1 MPEEHGQSEQ
11 QLDAVRS
18 LKAGSASWMH
28 SGIVQ
33 SAKFTGDDRI
43 SPVTLATIKHSTFI
57 VKLLYGDWSFAI
69 DSEIKL
75 TCEPLSSR
83 TRHGTGVWI
92 AREMGAKMSRRKGR
106 KAATAA
112 EEATPEIRVDETDV
126 DRVAGGG
133 RVDGGIDLA
142 GGASEPDPPVS
153 ETKFIDSCF
162 GHSIEPADPVP
173 EAPVVIE
180 ILLNNPLEN
189 SAAVSIPEPSVDQN
203 STLIDLSFSG
213 VCQGQI
219 DEVVP
224 ILDSPVP
231 ETKFIDS
238 CFDQSVEPADPVAES
253 PTVIEISINNVSANA
268 TVVPIPEPPVDQ
280 NFLMT
285 LSGVCQGKIDEITAV
300 PIPDP
305 PVTEQNSFDNPL
317 VDSERP
323 VDLVEE
329 STVIDSVACS
339 EPTAAASTLEPRAE
353 RYVRKFD
360 LSISDSSEGVPE
372 PRNLKT
378 SQNSKKSARF
388 SDLAQVKEFTVS
400 ESSIPTLYSV
410 PVKGCPET
418 VPELPP
424 QNSNEVKYFWC
435 YTCQNSR
442 TNSLPWLLR
451 LRYSKLSMYLRHL
464 FCSSMFCAVIC
475 LVVLV

>member
-1 MPEEHGQSEQ
+1 
-11 QLDAVRS
+11 
-18 LKAGSASWMH
+18 
-28 SGIVQ
+28 
-33 SAKFTGDDRI
+33 
-43 SPVTLATIKHSTFI
+43 
-57 VKLLYGDWSFAI
+57 
-69 DSEIKL
+69 
-75 TCEPLSSR
+75 
-83 TRHGTGVWI
+83 
-92 AREMGAKMSRRKGR
+92 MGAKMSRRKGR
-106 KAATAA
+106 KAAEEATTAGQL
-112 EEATPEIRVDETDV
+112 ATPEIRVDETDV

-133 RVDGGIDLA
+133 RVDGGIDSA
-142 GGASEPDPPVS
+142 GGASEPDPLVS

-162 GHSIEPADPVP
+162 GHSIEPADPGP

-189 SAAVSIPEPSVDQN
+189 SAAVSIPEPSVGQN
-203 STLIDLSFSG
+203 SLLTDLSFSG

-219 DEVVP
+219 VEVVP
-224 ILDSPVP
+224 IPDPPVSDR
-231 ETKFIDS
+231 KFIDS
-238 CFDQSVEPADPVAES
+238 CFDHSVEPADPVAES
-253 PTVIEISINNVSANA
+253 PTVIEISINNDSANA
-268 TVVPIPEPPVDQ
+268 TVVPIPEPPVDP
-280 NFLMT
+280 NFSMT
-285 LSGVCQGKIDEITAV
+285 LSGVCQGKIDEITVV

-305 PVTEQNSFDNPL
+305 PVTEQNSIDYPL
-317 VDSERP
+317 VESKKP

-329 STVIDSVACS
+329 SPVIDSVAFS
-339 EPTAAASTLEPRAE
+339 VPNAAASTLEPRAE
-353 RYVRKFD
+353 RYVRKID

-424 QNSNEVKYFWC
+424 QNSNAVKYFWC

-475 LVVLV
+475 LVVFV